1 MNKVILLISIL
12 LPFIGNAQLYK
23 EVSEDKHEI
32 LVNLLGIMPERK
44 PLQIDTLEKVEIE
57 GGMRYKI
64 KYFIEQGN
72 PKLNTPD
79 DWGYAYLFIP
89 YLQKGEKRP
98 AIIANH
104 QDDVY
109 FTIGKSEPAGL
120 MGDSTMFY
128 GKELFERG
136 YIVMCPDRFY
146 HADRRETNQNWH
158 GVRGD
163 LSEENYERDY
173 DSFDKRRGVLLAEG
187 RNLWGKEAYD
197 FSRAVDVLVSLPEVD
212 ICNIGAIGHSA
223 GANILSCSIFYEPR
237 IKAAVANCGVS
248 EINAYFNYDRPGVQH
263 AGTALPG
270 SILYDI
276 DTHDYISEIAPRALF
291 ISSGAHQWGDGK
303 PDPYDI
309 HFAQE
314 LETFKNAYLN
324 AGRNDI
330 VTILFEEN
338 DGRHS
343 FPPGVKEQ
351 AYSFLDKYLKC
362 KNE

>member
-1 MNKVILLISIL
+1 MNKTILFICII
-12 LPFIGNAQLYK
+12 LPFMGNAQLSK
-23 EVSEDKHEI
+23 EVLEPKHEI
-32 LVNLLGIMPERK
+32 LENLLGIMPNRN
-44 PLQIDTLEKVEIE
+44 PLQIDTLEKVEID
-57 GGMRYKI
+57 GGMRFKI
-64 KYFIEQGN
+64 KYFIEPGN

-89 YLQKGEKRP
+89 FLHKGEKRP

-104 QDDVY
+104 QDDIY

-120 MGDSTMFY
+120 KGDSTMFY

-136 YIVMCPDRFY
+136 YIVLCPDRFY

-163 LSEENYERDY
+163 LSEENYGRDY

-197 FSRAVDVLVSLPEVD
+197 FSRAVDVLVLLPEVD
-212 ICNIGAIGHSA
+212 INNIGAIGHSA
-223 GANILSCSIFYEPR
+223 GANTLSYSVFYDPR
-237 IKAAVANCGVS
+237 IKAAVANCGIS
-248 EINAYFNYDRPGVQH
+248 EINAYFNYDRPGIQT
-263 AGTALPG
+263 AGSALPG
-270 SILYDI
+270 SILNNI
-276 DTHDYISEIAPRALF
+276 DTHDYIAGIAPRALF
-291 ISSGAHQWGDGK
+291 ISSGAHQWGDGR

-324 AGRNDI
+324 AGGIDI
-330 VTILFEEN
+330 VTNLFEEN
-338 DGRHS
+338 AGRHS
-343 FPPGVKEQ
+343 FPSGIKEQ
-351 AYSFLDKYLKC
+351 AYSFLDKYLKG